1 MITPEAQLP
10 PLRASAETLAEAWIP
25 HVQGRAARTAR
36 DVALV
41 VAGAALTAVG
51 AQIAFT
57 VPWTP
62 VPYTFQTFGVLL
74 TGAALGSNRG
84 FASMLLYLALGAMGV
99 GVFAEGQSGLWAE
112 SGGLTPTIGYLVGF
126 ALAAALVGRLAERQW
141 DRTRTGATLQML
153 LGTLVIYLVGVPV
166 LAILFPM
173 SLSDA
178 IYYGAV
184 VFIPWDIFKVLLAAV
199 GLPFAWRLAGDRTGE

>member
-1 MITPEAQLP
+1 MTMPEANLP

-25 HVQGRAARTAR
+25 HVNGQAARMAR
-36 DVALV
+36 DAALV

-51 AQIAFT
+51 AQIAFV

-74 TGAALGSNRG
+74 TGAALGSTRG
-84 FASMLLYLALGAMGV
+84 FFSMALYLLLGAAGV
-99 GVFAEGQSGLWAE
+99 GVFAEGGSGLTAE
-112 SGGLTPTIGYLVGF
+112 GGGLTPTIGYLIGF
-126 ALAAALVGRLAERQW
+126 AIAAALVGRLAERQW

-153 LGTLVIYLVGVPV
+153 LGTFVIYAFGVPL
-166 LAILFPM
+166 LALLLPL

-178 IYYGAV
+178 IFYGAV
-184 VFIPWDIFKVLLAAV
+184 VFIPWDIAKVILAAF
-199 GLPFAWRLAGDRTGE
+199 GLPLAWRLAGDRTGE